1 MFSLPLREGVRGRGY
16 ILRQA
21 QNERNKEADRSF
33 DKLRMSGRNEA
44 QDERGWWLRMSG
56 IKRRTDLKVY
66 PYFLI

>member
-1 MFSLPLREGVRGRGY
+1 V
-16 ILRQA
+16 
-21 QNERNKEADRSF
+21 DRSF

-66 PYFLI
+66 PYVFEFRN